1 VSDAKEKDVSV
12 QWDNLRCLYA
22 EDLKGKRYTMKIGG
36 IRDTPKGAKLFCHN
50 EESDAWDI
58 AFALRDKDGKT
69 PYIQIPQPNSYGKRT
84 TLLRQ
89 FVMATGCEPGDEAVG
104 RDITLYPVESKK
116 STTGKAIRIAV
127 PEHAA

>member
-1 VSDAKEKDVSV
+1 MSDKDVSV

-22 EDLKGKRYTMKIGG
+22 EDLKGKRITMTIGG
-36 IRDTPKGAKLFCHN
+36 VRETPKGAKLFCHN
-50 EESDAWDI
+50 EESEAWDV
-58 AFALRDKDGKT
+58 AFAMRDKDGKT
-69 PYIQIPQPNSYGKRT
+69 PYVQSPQPNAYGKRT

-89 FVMATGCEPGDEAVG
+89 FVMATAGDPCAESVG
-104 RDITLYPVESKK
+104 KSVTLYPVESKK